1 MAKIKE
7 GFKGERVLSL
17 PEDILHKY
25 SRDPLIGALYIRKI
39 GFFPKVK
46 YHYVQKDN
54 GTRYCMLIY
63 CISGKG
69 WYSQNNKDKHDII
82 ANQYIILPPNT
93 PYRFGADENDPWT
106 IYWIHFEGTMATEFL
121 QHTLAPIT
129 ILPGETSRLQ
139 DRLEMYEEIYSNFS
153 MAYIKE
159 YMIQSSM
166 CLYPFLSSFL
176 YVEQFR
182 HYKMALHQKQTLS
195 MQVIHYMQEN
205 IGTQLSLSDFA
216 KNFKYSNSHF
226 SALFLKETG
235 VSPINYYLHLKMQK
249 ACQYLELTNMKL
261 FEIAT
266 KTGFNEPAYFS
277 RIFTKIIGMS
287 PSEYRR
293 REVYISEDNTSK
305 S

>member
-1 MAKIKE
+1 
-7 GFKGERVLSL
+7 
-17 PEDILHKY
+17 
-25 SRDPLIGALYIRKI
+25 
-39 GFFPKVK
+39 
-46 YHYVQKDN
+46 
-54 GTRYCMLIY
+54 
-63 CISGKG
+63 
-69 WYSQNNKDKHDII
+69 
-82 ANQYIILPPNT
+82 
-93 PYRFGADENDPWT
+93 
-106 IYWIHFEGTMATEFL
+106 
-121 QHTLAPIT
+121 
-129 ILPGETSRLQ
+129 
-139 DRLEMYEEIYSNFS
+139 
-153 MAYIKE
+153 
-159 YMIQSSM
+159 
-166 CLYPFLSSFL
+166 
-176 YVEQFR
+176 
-182 HYKMALHQKQTLS
+182 